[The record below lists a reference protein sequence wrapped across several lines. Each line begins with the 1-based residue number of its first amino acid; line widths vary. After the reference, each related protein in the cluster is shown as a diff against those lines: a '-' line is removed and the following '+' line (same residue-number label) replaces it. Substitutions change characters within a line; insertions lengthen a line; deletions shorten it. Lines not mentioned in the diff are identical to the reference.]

1 MTRDHFEREHHYAN
15 FISAAIEAS
24 KAHEA
29 FENLKDAYD
38 KGFVS
43 EECVRAAEDKYIA
56 ARAEEERLYQLSMGV
71 PLPDPNARWQP
82 SRRNAASAV

>member
-1 MTRDHFEREHHYAN
+1 MTRDHFEREHHYVN

-43 EECVRAAEDKYIA
+43 EESVRAAEDKYIA
-56 ARAEEERLYQLSMGV
+56 AKAEEDRLYWLSMGD
-71 PLPDPNARWQP
+71 PPPDPNARWQP